1 MKRTPALGRQLAV
14 AMCTLAVAA
23 AAIAAPPRSTVPAP
37 RLRFVGT
44 ELYSANAKDW
54 VRYKYDVTN
63 KSRYSDALFAASPD
77 LPPCGLNS
85 SAARTWVDFYDSDGK
100 RLYGFCALKQSA
112 DLGKLWF
119 SVEKGL
125 AAPSKV
131 YIELTDRRTSKKY
144 RSNLASTALPV
155 RRHK

>member
-1 MKRTPALGRQLAV
+1 MKRTPTLGSRLTV

-23 AAIAAPPRSTVPAP
+23 AATAAPLRSTAPAP

-85 SAARTWVDFYDSDGK
+85 NAARTWVDFYDSAANASMASARSSNRPISASCGFRSK
-100 RLYGFCALKQSA
+100 RAWRLL
-112 DLGKLWF
+112 
-119 SVEKGL
+119 
-125 AAPSKV
+125 
-131 YIELTDRRTSKKY
+131 RRSTS
-144 RSNLASTALPV
+144 S
-155 RRHK
+155 

>member
-1 MKRTPALGRQLAV
+1 MRRTLELGRSWTIATC
-14 AMCTLAVAA
+14 ALAVAA
-23 AAIAAPPRSTVPAP
+23 AAPAAPPKSAVPAP

-44 ELYSANAKDW
+44 ELYSINSKDW

-63 KSRYSDALFAASPD
+63 RSRYSNALFAASPD

-85 SAARTWVDFYDSDGK
+85 SASRTWVDFYDFGGK

-119 SVEKGL
+119 SLEKGL
-125 AAPSKV
+125 APPSRV
-131 YIELTDRRTSKKY
+131 YIELTDRLTAKKY
-144 RSNLASTALPV
+144 RSNLALTALPV